1 MKAKLGLFLFT
12 VVGTLSSFAATPNP
26 PKHQRLSSPDQ
37 VPEGLAKSDWSSI
50 RAAYEAGRH
59 QFFPQA
65 DGTHQAHN
73 PGMGWQMTF
82 DAKGFT
88 AKPNDGAWTWG
99 LELES
104 DADIPVCKGAD
115 EAEIPVRTNAPE
127 ADKNVRTT
135 LTIPRTPAITE
146 WFVNDQRGLEQGWTL
161 SAPAE
166 IRLRVRGTL
175 KPSVSAQSISSA
187 ASPASKAHPERS
199 RWPNSPPPSPPPRRI
214 LWAYSP

>member
-1 MKAKLGLFLFT
+1 MKAILGLFLFT
-12 VVGTLSSFAATPNP
+12 VACTLSSYAAMPNASKP
-26 PKHQRLSSPDQ
+26 RKLTSPDQ

-99 LELES
+99 LELEVAEKVVQGFS
-104 DADIPVCKGAD
+104 PQ
-115 EAEIPVRTNAPE
+115 EAKVVQGFSPQKPPSRAK
-127 ADKNVRTT
+127 AHDYS
-135 LTIPRTPAITE
+135 LTIPRSPAITE
-146 WFVNDQRGLEQGWTL
+146 WFVNDQRGLEQAG
-161 SAPAE
+161 
-166 IRLRVRGTL
+166 
-175 KPSVSAQSISSA
+175 
-187 ASPASKAHPERS
+187 
-199 RWPNSPPPSPPPRRI
+199 PSPPLLRSASASGAISNP
-214 LWAYSP
+214 AYPPKTSPSAANSPTPA